1 MRVLKAVGVKVAI
14 LGADEQD
21 SGDDARRS
29 GNEYLAQTII
39 QVNVEMLN
47 GYGVKTILTA
57 CPHTFNTLKNEYPD
71 FGGR

>member
-1 MRVLKAVGVKVAI
+1 MRVLKAVGVKMAI

-39 QVNVEMLN
+39 QVNVE
-47 GYGVKTILTA
+47 
-57 CPHTFNTLKNEYPD
+57 C
-71 FGGR
+71 